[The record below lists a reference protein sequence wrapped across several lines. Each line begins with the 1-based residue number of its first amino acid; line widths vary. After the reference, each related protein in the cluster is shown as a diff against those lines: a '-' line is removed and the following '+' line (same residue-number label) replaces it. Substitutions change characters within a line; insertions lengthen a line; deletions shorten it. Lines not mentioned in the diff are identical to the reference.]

1 MNRHTRIIKEI
12 ISMYPDAQCELDNI
26 NAYELLIATI
36 LSAQTTD
43 RQVNKV
49 TPDLFRAYPT
59 IEDLA
64 KATKEQVQPFIKS
77 IGFFNTKANNIV
89 KAAQIM
95 MKDYKGQV
103 PNTMEELVKLPGVGR
118 KTANVVL
125 SNAYNVPSFAVD
137 THVKRVTFRLGL
149 TKNTDPD
156 KVETDITSKIPKYL
170 YIQAHHAIIFHGRRM
185 CRASSPL
192 CEQCRLTKDCLYYKK
207 KIKE

>member
-12 ISMYPDAQCELDNI
+12 ISMYPDAQCELDHI

-137 THVKRVTFRLGL
+137 THVKR
-149 TKNTDPD
+149 
-156 KVETDITSKIPKYL
+156 KYRPRQSGNR
-170 YIQAHHAIIFHGRRM
+170 YHI
-185 CRASSPL
+185 
-192 CEQCRLTKDCLYYKK
+192 
-207 KIKE
+207 